1 MKKIIGLIAISFLLV
16 ACDRL
21 INTVTFEFHQ
31 AATTT
36 CEKNG
41 GYEKYRVWSDEV
53 LGPDL
58 NYHLVIRCNDGAE
71 FHIKK
76 YSTFVDKVKVWGEW
90 ETDTARFGTWK

>member
-1 MKKIIGLIAISFLLV
+1 MKKIIGLAAISLLLA

-21 INTVTFEFHQ
+21 ITTVTFEFHQ

-41 GYEKYRVWSDEV
+41 GYEKFRGWTSETI
-53 LGPDL
+53 GPDL

-76 YSTFVDKVKVWGEW
+76 VLATVNDVKTWGEW
-90 ETDTARFGTWK
+90 ETDSQRFGTW